1 LKISFPML
9 FRRFSIS
16 GFCKDDISKSKLS
29 SKKSMS
35 GTCTLFV
42 ELYLKLFEFG

>member
-1 LKISFPML
+1 ML

-16 GFCKDDISKSKLS
+16 GFCKDAISKSKLS
-29 SKKSMS
+29 SEKYMS

-42 ELYLKLFEFG
+42 GLCGDLSEAV